1 MKYSGAF
8 LIVLAA
14 MFWGISGAIANV
26 LLNKGWDPL
35 VIAFYRGV
43 VGLVFFL
50 LWTLISSTQN
60 ERHRFRFYLWSLLAG
75 AGVAGN
81 FVFYFLSIEAASISI
96 AATLMYSAPVFVLL
110 TSLLIGLERPGL
122 FKWVSVA
129 MVLIGIVLL
138 TESHDLA
145 SISTSVSGTLFGLA
159 SGVSYAVFIFG
170 FKKASAMGSTKWV
183 LFVSFLMFSGILILI
198 MDLVQARDV
207 LFSSDLGWFLTLGI
221 LGGGLS
227 FILYVIGLRTT
238 LPSTA
243 SIIALIEPVTATII
257 GVLFLNN
264 VLSFSQG
271 LGMALILVTVGLL
284 KSKGSDQTMNKARG
298 HDDGNI

>member
-264 VLSFSQG
+264 VLSFS
-271 LGMALILVTVGLL
+271 
-284 KSKGSDQTMNKARG
+284 
-298 HDDGNI
+298 